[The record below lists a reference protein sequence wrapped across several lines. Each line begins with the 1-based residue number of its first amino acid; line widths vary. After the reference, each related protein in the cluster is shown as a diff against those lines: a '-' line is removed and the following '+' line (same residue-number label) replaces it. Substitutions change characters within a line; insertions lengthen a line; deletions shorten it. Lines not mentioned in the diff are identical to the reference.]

1 MIFYEI
7 RKNIKLGDI
16 MSLII
21 AYVGKKGC
29 VMASDK
35 RKIGYFG
42 DKENLNKL
50 EKELYDGTIT
60 NDDDF
65 SARARELGIS
75 IKITDDASKIKV
87 IGNTIRG
94 EVSTKGTFETRR
106 RRIYGTTNGYQIIEL
121 LGSDTESRKAGKN
134 GLILFGNEYA
144 KKMAET
150 LIKRKWKSSLSLRYM
165 GEIFQEIVAE
175 VASKTPTVGNKI
187 DVLMQQPK
195 YNESEAQ
202 RHLNLTID
210 HDIKVLIKFRQDL
223 TEQLV
228 QQNIAID
235 MANKII
241 NEGDVGRVV
250 SIDGNML
257 YVQLNEKTQAV
268 DGNWKQLAAPGQNVL
283 MFTDSDNVK
292 IGDKVVIENE
302 DLCLKKDK
310 SSLKCDIIL
319 CSL

>member
-1 MIFYEI
+1 
-7 RKNIKLGDI
+7 

-42 DKENLNKL
+42 DKENLAVL
-50 EKELYDGTIT
+50 EKELKKRKID

-65 SARARELGIS
+65 LKRAAELGIS
-75 IKITDDASKIKV
+75 IKITDDANKIKI

-106 RRIYGTTNGYQIIEL
+106 RRIYGTTNGYQIVEL
-121 LGSDTESRKAGKN
+121 LGSNTESRKAGES
-134 GLILFGNEYA
+134 GVIIFGNEYA
-144 KKMAET
+144 KRMAET
-150 LIKRKWKSSLSLRYM
+150 LIKREWKSSQSLRYM
-165 GEIFQEIVAE
+165 GEIFEGILNE
-175 VASKTPTVGNKI
+175 VSSKTPTVGEKV

-195 YNESEAQ
+195 YDKAEAQ
-202 RHLNLTID
+202 RHLNMTID
-210 HDIKVLIKFRQDL
+210 HDIKVLTKFRQEL
-223 TEQLV
+223 TEKLV
-228 QQNIAID
+228 QQSIEIE

-241 NEGDVGRVV
+241 DKGDVGRVV
-250 SIDGNML
+250 QIDGEML
-257 YVQLNEKTQAV
+257 FVQLNDKTQAV
-268 DGNWKQLAAPGQNVL
+268 DANWKQLAGPGQNVL
-283 MFTDSDNVK
+283 MFTESDNVK

>member
-1 MIFYEI
+1 
-7 RKNIKLGDI
+7 

>member
-1 MIFYEI
+1 
-7 RKNIKLGDI
+7 

-42 DKENLNKL
+42 DKENLRIL
-50 EKELYDGTIT
+50 ENELYDGKLAT
-60 NDDDF
+60 DDEF
-65 SARARELGIS
+65 LARAEELSIS
-75 IKITDDASKIKV
+75 IKITDDANKLKKV
-87 IGNTIRG
+87 GNTIRG

-106 RRIYGTTNGYQIIEL
+106 RRIYGTTNGYQMLEL
-121 LGSDTESRKAGKN
+121 LGSETEKRNAGKS
-134 GLILFGNEYA
+134 GLIIFGNDFA
-144 KKMAET
+144 KRMAET
-150 LIKRKWKSSLSLRYM
+150 LIQRKWKASLSLRYM
-165 GEIFQEIVAE
+165 GEIFQSIVEE
-175 VASKTPTVGNKI
+175 VASKTPTVGKKV
-187 DVLMQQPK
+187 DVMMQQPK

-202 RHLNLTID
+202 KHLNITID
-210 HDIKVLIKFRQDL
+210 HDIKVLTKFRQEL
-223 TEQLV
+223 TEKLV

-241 NEGDVGRVV
+241 DKGEVGKVV
-250 SIDGNML
+250 NIDGNMI
-257 YVQLNEKTQAV
+257 YVQLNSKTQAM

-283 MFTDSDNVK
+283 MFTESDNVK
-292 IGDKVVIENE
+292 IGDKVIIENE

>member
-1 MIFYEI
+1 
-7 RKNIKLGDI
+7 

-42 DKENLNKL
+42 DKEKL
-50 EKELYDGTIT
+50 DTLEEELYSGAIE
-60 NDDDF
+60 NDEKF
-65 SARARELGIS
+65 LKRAEELGIS
-75 IKITDDASKIKV
+75 IKITDDASKLKV
-87 IGNTIRG
+87 VGNSIRG
-94 EVSTKGTFETRR
+94 EVSTKGTFETKR
-106 RRIYGTTNGYQIIEL
+106 RRIYGTTNGYQIVEL
-121 LGSDTESRKAGKN
+121 LGSETKSRKAGKK
-134 GLILFGNEYA
+134 GIILFGNQYA
-144 KKMAET
+144 KHLAES
-150 LIKRKWKSSLSLRYM
+150 LISKKWKSSQSLRYM
-165 GEIFQEIVAE
+165 GELFESILAE
-175 VASKTPTVGNKI
+175 VASKTPTVGDKF
-187 DVLMQQPK
+187 DVLIQQP
-195 YNESEAQ
+195 NFTLTEAQ
-202 RHLNLTID
+202 NHLDRTID
-210 HDIKVLIKFRQDL
+210 NDIKVLTKFRQEL

-228 QQNIAID
+228 QQSIAID

-241 NEGDVGRVV
+241 TKGDIGRVV
-250 SIDGNML
+250 DIDGNML
-257 YVQLNEKTQAV
+257 YVQLNDKTQAM

-283 MFTDSDNVK
+283 MFTESDNVK

>member
-1 MIFYEI
+1 
-7 RKNIKLGDI
+7 

-42 DKENLNKL
+42 DKENLDKL
-50 EKELYDGTIT
+50 ESELYGGSIT
-60 NDDDF
+60 DDEAF
-65 SARARELGIS
+65 LSRAKELGIS
-75 IKITDDASKIKV
+75 IKLTDDANKIKI

-134 GLILFGNEYA
+134 GLIIFGNEYV
-144 KKMAET
+144 KQLAET
-150 LIKRKWKSSLSLRYM
+150 LIKRKWKASLSLRYM
-165 GEIFQEIVAE
+165 GEIFQEIVKE
-175 VASKTPTVGNKI
+175 VASRTPTVGENV
-187 DVLMQQPK
+187 DVLTQQPNF
-195 YNESEAQ
+195 NESEAQ
-202 RHLNLTID
+202 KHLNVTID

-223 TEQLV
+223 TEKLV
-228 QQNIAID
+228 QQALDVN
-235 MANKII
+235 MAEKII
-241 NEGDVGRVV
+241 NKGEVGRVA

-257 YVQLNEKTQAV
+257 YVQLNSKTQAV

-283 MFTDSDNVK
+283 MFTESDNVK
-292 IGDKVVIENE
+292 VGDKVIIENE

>member
-1 MIFYEI
+1 
-7 RKNIKLGDI
+7 

-42 DKENLNKL
+42 DKENLAVL
-50 EKELYDGTIT
+50 EKELYEGKID

-65 SARARELGIS
+65 LKRAAELGIS
-75 IKITDDASKIKV
+75 IKITDDANKIKI

-106 RRIYGTTNGYQIIEL
+106 RRIYGTTNGYQIVEL
-121 LGSDTESRKAGKN
+121 LGSNTESRKAGES
-134 GLILFGNEYA
+134 GVIIFGNEYA
-144 KKMAET
+144 KRMAET
-150 LIKRKWKSSLSLRYM
+150 LIKREWKSSQSLRYM
-165 GEIFQEIVAE
+165 GEIFEGILNE
-175 VASKTPTVGNKI
+175 VSSKTPTVGEKV

-195 YNESEAQ
+195 YDKAEAQ
-202 RHLNLTID
+202 RHLNMTID
-210 HDIKVLIKFRQDL
+210 HDIKVLTKFRQEL
-223 TEQLV
+223 TEKLV
-228 QQNIAID
+228 QQSIEIE

-241 NEGDVGRVV
+241 DKGDVGRVV
-250 SIDGNML
+250 QIDGEML
-257 YVQLNEKTQAV
+257 FVQLNDKTQAV
-268 DGNWKQLAAPGQNVL
+268 DANWKQLAGPGQNVL
-283 MFTDSDNVK
+283 MFTESDNVK

>member
-1 MIFYEI
+1 
-7 RKNIKLGDI
+7 

-42 DKENLNKL
+42 DKENLRIL
-50 EKELYDGTIT
+50 ENELYDGKLAT
-60 NDDDF
+60 DDEF
-65 SARARELGIS
+65 LARAEELSIS
-75 IKITDDASKIKV
+75 IKITDDATKLKKV
-87 IGNTIRG
+87 GNTIRG

-106 RRIYGTTNGYQIIEL
+106 RRIYGTTNGYQILKL
-121 LGSDTESRKAGKN
+121 LGSETEKRNAGKS
-134 GLILFGNEYA
+134 GLIIFGNDFA
-144 KKMAET
+144 KRMAET
-150 LIKRKWKSSLSLRYM
+150 LIQRKWKASLSLRYM
-165 GEIFQEIVAE
+165 GEIFQSIVEE
-175 VASKTPTVGNKI
+175 VASKTPTVGKKV
-187 DVLMQQPK
+187 DVMMQQPK

-202 RHLNLTID
+202 KHLNITID
-210 HDIKVLIKFRQDL
+210 HDIKVLTKFRQEL
-223 TEQLV
+223 TEKLV

-241 NEGDVGRVV
+241 DKGEVGKVV
-250 SIDGNML
+250 NIDGNMI
-257 YVQLNEKTQAV
+257 YVQLNSKTQAM

-283 MFTDSDNVK
+283 MFTESDNVK
-292 IGDKVVIENE
+292 IGDKVIIENE

>member
-1 MIFYEI
+1 
-7 RKNIKLGDI
+7 

-42 DKENLNKL
+42 DKQNLAKL
-50 EKELYDGTIT
+50 EEELYSGKID

-65 SARARELGIS
+65 LAKASELGIS
-75 IKITDDASKIKV
+75 IKITDDANKLKV

-121 LGSDTESRKAGKN
+121 LGSETESRKAGES
-134 GLILFGNEYA
+134 GVIIFGNEYA
-144 KKMAET
+144 KRIAET
-150 LIKRKWKSSLSLRYM
+150 LIKRKWKSSQSLRYM
-165 GEIFQEIVAE
+165 GEIFQSILEE
-175 VASKTPTVGNKI
+175 VASKTPTVGDKV
-187 DVLMQQPK
+187 DVLTQQTK
-195 YNESEAQ
+195 FDKSQAQ
-202 RHLNLTID
+202 RHLNITID
-210 HDIKVLIKFRQDL
+210 HDIKVLTKFRQEL
-223 TEQLV
+223 TEKLV
-228 QQNIAID
+228 QQSLEIE
-235 MANKII
+235 MAGKII
-241 NEGDVGRVV
+241 DKGEVGKVV
-250 SIDGNML
+250 NTDGNMVF
-257 YVQLNEKTQAV
+257 VQLNNKTQAV
-268 DGNWKQLAAPGQNVL
+268 DGNWKQKAAPGQNVL
-283 MFTDSDNVK
+283 MFTESDNVK

-310 SSLKCDIIL
+310 SPLKCDIIL

>member
-1 MIFYEI
+1 
-7 RKNIKLGDI
+7 

-42 DKENLNKL
+42 DKKNLATL
-50 EKELYDGTIT
+50 EEELYSGSID
-60 NDDDF
+60 NDEDF
-65 SARARELGIS
+65 LTRANELGIS
-75 IKITDDASKIKV
+75 IKITDDANKLKI

-94 EVSTKGTFETRR
+94 EVSTKGTMETRR

-121 LGSDTESRKAGKN
+121 LGSDTESRKAGS
-134 GLILFGNEYA
+134 GGVIIFGNDYA
-144 KKMAET
+144 KRMAET
-150 LIKRKWKSSLSLRYM
+150 LIKREWKASQSLRYM
-165 GEIFQEIVAE
+165 GEIFKGILEE

-187 DVLMQQPK
+187 DVLMRQPK
-195 YNESEAQ
+195 FDKSAAQ
-202 RHLNLTID
+202 KHLDVTID

-223 TEQLV
+223 TERLV
-228 QQNIAID
+228 QQNLEIE
-235 MANKII
+235 MASKII
-241 NEGDVGRVV
+241 SKGDIGKVV
-250 SIDGNML
+250 DIDGNML
-257 YVQLNEKTQAV
+257 FVQLNNKTQAV
-268 DGNWKQLAAPGQNVL
+268 DGNWKQLAGPGQNVL

-292 IGDKVVIENE
+292 TGDKVVIENE

-310 SSLKCDIIL
+310 SSLSCDIIL

>member
-1 MIFYEI
+1 
-7 RKNIKLGDI
+7 

-42 DKENLNKL
+42 DKQNLAKL
-50 EKELYDGTIT
+50 EDELYSGKIN

-65 SARARELGIS
+65 LKRAGELGIS
-75 IKITDDASKIKV
+75 IKITDDANKLKV

-106 RRIYGTTNGYQIIEL
+106 RRIYGTTNGYQIVEL
-121 LGSDTESRKAGKN
+121 LGSDTESRKAGES
-134 GLILFGNEYA
+134 GVIIFGNEYA
-144 KKMAET
+144 KAMAET
-150 LIKRKWKSSLSLRYM
+150 LVKREWKASLSLRYM
-165 GEIFQEIVAE
+165 GDIFQNILKE
-175 VASKTPTVGNKI
+175 VAAKTPTVGENV

-195 YNESEAQ
+195 FDKTEAQ
-202 RHLNLTID
+202 KHLNITID
-210 HDIKVLIKFRQDL
+210 HDIKVLTKFRQEL
-223 TEQLV
+223 TEKLV
-228 QQNIAID
+228 QQNLEIE

-241 NEGDVGRVV
+241 DKGEVGKVV
-250 SIDGNML
+250 NIDGNMV
-257 YVQLNEKTQAV
+257 YVQLNSKTQAV
-268 DGNWKQLAAPGQNVL
+268 DGNWKQRAGPGQNVL
-283 MFTDSDNVK
+283 MFTESDNVA
-292 IGDKVVIENE
+292 IGDKVIIENE

>member
-1 MIFYEI
+1 M
-7 RKNIKLGDI
+7 LGDI

-42 DKENLNKL
+42 DKENLKIL
-50 EKELYDGTIT
+50 EDELYSGKIT
-60 NDDDF
+60 TDEDF
-65 SARARELGIS
+65 LKRAKELGIS
-75 IKITDDASKIKV
+75 IKITDDASKLKI

-106 RRIYGTTNGYQIIEL
+106 RRIYGTTQGYQIIEL

-134 GLILFGNEYA
+134 GVIIFGNEYA
-144 KKMAET
+144 KRMAET
-150 LIKRKWKSSLSLRYM
+150 FIKREWKSSQSLRYM
-165 GEIFQEIVAE
+165 GEIFQGIIED
-175 VASKTPTVGNKI
+175 VASKTPTVGNKV
-187 DVLMQQPK
+187 DVLTQQPK
-195 YNESEAQ
+195 FNEQEAQ
-202 RHLNLTID
+202 KHLNITID
-210 HDIKVLIKFRQDL
+210 HDIKVLTKFRQEL
-223 TEQLV
+223 TEQIV
-228 QQNIAID
+228 QQQIEID
-235 MANKII
+235 MVNKIL
-241 NEGDVGRVV
+241 NEGTVGKVV
-250 SIDGNML
+250 NIDDNML
-257 YVQLNEKTQAV
+257 FVQLDKKVQAV
-268 DGNWKQLAAPGQNVL
+268 DENWKQLAGPGQNVL

-310 SSLKCDIIL
+310 SSLKCDVIL

>member
-1 MIFYEI
+1 
-7 RKNIKLGDI
+7 

-165 GEIFQEIVAE
+165 GEIFQEIVGE

-310 SSLKCDIIL
+310 SSLRCDIIL

>member
-1 MIFYEI
+1 
-7 RKNIKLGDI
+7 

-42 DKENLNKL
+42 DKENLAVL
-50 EKELYDGTIT
+50 EKELYEGKID

-65 SARARELGIS
+65 LKRATELGIS
-75 IKITDDASKIKV
+75 IKITDDANKIKI

-106 RRIYGTTNGYQIIEL
+106 RRIYGTTNGYQIVEL
-121 LGSDTESRKAGKN
+121 LGSNTESRKAGES
-134 GLILFGNEYA
+134 GVIIFGNEYA
-144 KKMAET
+144 KRMAET
-150 LIKRKWKSSLSLRYM
+150 LIKREWKSSQSLRYM
-165 GEIFQEIVAE
+165 GEIFEGILNE
-175 VASKTPTVGNKI
+175 VSSKTPTVGEKV

-195 YNESEAQ
+195 YDKAEAQ
-202 RHLNLTID
+202 RHLNMTID
-210 HDIKVLIKFRQDL
+210 HDIKVLTKFRQEL
-223 TEQLV
+223 TEKLV
-228 QQNIAID
+228 QQSIEIE

-241 NEGDVGRVV
+241 DKGDVGRVV
-250 SIDGNML
+250 QIDGEML
-257 YVQLNEKTQAV
+257 FVQLNDKTQAV
-268 DGNWKQLAAPGQNVL
+268 DANWKQLAGPGQNVL
-283 MFTDSDNVK
+283 MFTESDNVK

>member
-1 MIFYEI
+1 
-7 RKNIKLGDI
+7 

-21 AYVGKKGC
+21 AYVGKKEC

-42 DKENLNKL
+42 DKENLKVL
-50 EKELYDGTIT
+50 EKELYSGKISEDEK
-60 NDDDF
+60 F
-65 SARARELGIS
+65 LQRASELGIS
-75 IKITDDASKIKV
+75 IKITDDATKLKV
-87 IGNTIRG
+87 VGNSIRG

-121 LGSDTESRKAGKN
+121 LGSETESRKAGEK
-134 GLILFGNEYA
+134 GLIIFGNEYA
-144 KKMAET
+144 KRMAET
-150 LIKRKWKSSLSLRYM
+150 LIKREWKASQSLRYM
-165 GEIFQEIVAE
+165 GDIFQNIIEE
-175 VASKTPTVGNKI
+175 VASKTPTVGDKI

-195 YNESEAQ
+195 FDKSEAQ
-202 RHLNLTID
+202 KHLNITID
-210 HDIKVLIKFRQDL
+210 HDIKVLTKFRQEL
-223 TEQLV
+223 TEKLV
-228 QQNIAID
+228 QQNLEIE

-241 NEGDVGRVV
+241 DKGEVGKVV
-250 SIDGNML
+250 NIDGNMVF
-257 YVQLNEKTQAV
+257 VQLNSKTQAV
-268 DGNWKQLAAPGQNVL
+268 DGNWKQRAGPGQNVL

-292 IGDKVVIENE
+292 IGDKVIIENE

>member
-1 MIFYEI
+1 
-7 RKNIKLGDI
+7 

-42 DKENLNKL
+42 DKQNLAKL
-50 EKELYDGTIT
+50 EEELYSGKID

-65 SARARELGIS
+65 LAKASELGIS
-75 IKITDDASKIKV
+75 IKITDDANKLKV

-121 LGSDTESRKAGKN
+121 LGSETESRKAGES
-134 GLILFGNEYA
+134 GVIIFGNEYA
-144 KKMAET
+144 KRMAET
-150 LIKRKWKSSLSLRYM
+150 LIKRKWKSSQSLRYM
-165 GEIFQEIVAE
+165 GEIFQSILEE
-175 VASKTPTVGNKI
+175 VASKTPTVGDKV
-187 DVLMQQPK
+187 DVLTQQPK
-195 YNESEAQ
+195 FDKSQAQ
-202 RHLNLTID
+202 KHLNITID
-210 HDIKVLIKFRQDL
+210 HDIKVLTKFRQEL
-223 TEQLV
+223 TEKLV
-228 QQNIAID
+228 QQNLEIE
-235 MANKII
+235 MAGKII
-241 NEGDVGRVV
+241 DKGEVGKVV
-250 SIDGNML
+250 NTDGNMVF
-257 YVQLNEKTQAV
+257 VQLNNKTQAV
-268 DGNWKQLAAPGQNVL
+268 DGNWKQKAAPGQNVL

-310 SSLKCDIIL
+310 SPLKCDIIL